1 MGRFSAAR
9 LPGAIFLWFI
19 LFATSA
25 RAEVSE
31 IHVGKQYGLV
41 YMQLV
46 LMEDQKLIE
55 KHAKDLGAGD
65 LKVDWVTLGGP
76 AQLNDGIISG
86 SIDFVAIGVTN
97 LVTLWAKTH
106 GRVDVR
112 ALSGMNAMPLILV
125 TRNPNVHSIKDFTDA
140 DRIAVPSVKVS
151 VQAMLLEMAAENA
164 FGEAG
169 RTRLDPLTVSLG
181 HPDAATAVLSGGSEV
196 NSHFSSYPYQFIE
209 LAHPGVHRV
218 ISSYDIIGPHS
229 VSAITTT
236 GKFREQNPEVYAAFI
251 AALQEA
257 TDWINR
263 DKRGA
268 AAAYL
273 GVTKEH
279 TSIDDLVAMMSDPD
293 VKFTR
298 QPMGVQ
304 KFADYLYKIGSV
316 SGRPE
321 SWKNLYFPEAYDLNG
336 N

>member
-1 MGRFSAAR
+1 VRSSIAASLALSLLLLFGRE
-9 LPGAIFLWFI
+9 
-19 LFATSA
+19 A
-25 RAEVSE
+25 RAEVGE
-31 IHVGKQYGLV
+31 IHVGKQFGLV

-46 LMEDQKLIE
+46 LMQDQKLIE
-55 KHAKDLGAGD
+55 QHAKELGAGD

-125 TRNPNVHSIKDFTDA
+125 TRNPAVQGIKDFSEQ

-151 VQAMLLEMAAENA
+151 VQAMLLEMAAEQA
-164 FGEAG
+164 FGEAE

-181 HPDAATAVLSGGSEV
+181 HPDATTALLSGGGEV
-196 NSHFSSYPYQFIE
+196 DSHFSSLPYQYLE
-209 LAHPGVHRV
+209 LRQPGIHRV
-218 ISSYDIIGPHS
+218 ISSFDIIGPHS

-236 GKFREQNPEVYAAFI
+236 GKFREQNPKVYAAFI
-251 AALQEA
+251 AALQDA

-268 AAAYL
+268 AQAYL
-273 GVTKEH
+273 KVTQEH
-279 TSIDDLVAMMSDPD
+279 ISADDLVAMMSDPE
-293 VKFTR
+293 VQFTR
-298 QPMGVQ
+298 RPMGVQ

-316 SGRPE
+316 TTRPE
-321 SWKNLYFPEAYDLNG
+321 SWKDLYFPEAYDLDG